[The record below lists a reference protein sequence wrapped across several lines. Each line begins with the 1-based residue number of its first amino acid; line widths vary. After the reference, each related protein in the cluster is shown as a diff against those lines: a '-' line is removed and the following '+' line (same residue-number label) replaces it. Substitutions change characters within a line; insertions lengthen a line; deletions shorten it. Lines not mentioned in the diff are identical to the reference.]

1 MTIIQ
6 AGYVAQWLGAN
17 GVMDQRGAAAL
28 WGNPAPADRNQGE
41 SQHLERGQLPQRHI
55 STCDMETPNDAQ

>member
-28 WGNPAPADRNQGE
+28 WGI
-41 SQHLERGQLPQRHI
+41 QRLLI
-55 STCDMETPNDAQ
+55 ETKENHNT